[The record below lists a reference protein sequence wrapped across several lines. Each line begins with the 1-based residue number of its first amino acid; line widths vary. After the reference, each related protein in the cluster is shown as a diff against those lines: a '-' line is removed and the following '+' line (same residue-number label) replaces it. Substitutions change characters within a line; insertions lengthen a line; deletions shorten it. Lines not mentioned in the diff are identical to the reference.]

1 MYYSSSIVAGG
12 FPGIETIAPLIITEA
27 RKRGI
32 SLQRVSQILSYNAA
46 KIFGMLPR
54 KGTLRIGADADI
66 AILDLNKEVTIK
78 AENLHSS
85 STFTPYEGFKTKAY
99 VEATFLRGD
108 LIWRDGDLLKAKTG
122 KTVLRKPLE

>member
-1 MYYSSSIVAGG
+1 
-12 FPGIETIAPLIITEA
+12 
-27 RKRGI
+27 
-32 SLQRVSQILSYNAA
+32 
-46 KIFGMLPR
+46 MLPR

-66 AILDLNKEVTIK
+66 AILDLSKEATIK

-99 VEATFLRGD
+99 VEATFLRGN

-122 KTVLRKPLE
+122 KTVLRKPIDLI